1 MVQANASLLDACI
14 TMLGEETTAG
24 ETRSDKI
31 RRMLRLTDKL
41 RRYNADL
48 IKHGVPVD
56 FDDLGVAS

>member
-1 MVQANASLLDACI
+1 
-14 TMLGEETTAG
+14 MLGEETTAG